1 MASNGKKINEY
12 FPMNG
17 LGAGRD
23 WGRGTVRKV
32 VDPGRCDYLWG
43 NCEYGGL
50 RIGENRAKKI

>member
-1 MASNGKKINEY
+1 
-12 FPMNG
+12 MNG

-50 RIGENRAKKI
+50 RIGENRAKKNLKVSERGP